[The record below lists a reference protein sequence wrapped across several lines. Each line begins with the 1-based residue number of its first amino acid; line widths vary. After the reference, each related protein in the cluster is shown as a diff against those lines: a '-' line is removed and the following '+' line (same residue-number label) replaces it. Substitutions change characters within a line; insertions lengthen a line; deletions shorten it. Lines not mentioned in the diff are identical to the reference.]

1 MRSLMQGFAAIVA
14 LATASSALAGAPVS
28 EKGELGLAKLLQ
40 GRTAGPAVRCIDP
53 ARAFSTEVF
62 DGTAVVYR
70 MPGGKLYVN
79 RPSLGADMLDQD
91 NMLRSRTFGG
101 RLCQADGVS
110 LIDRGKFPTTVGMV
124 RLGAFVPYSKAER

>member
-1 MRSLMQGFAAIVA
+1 MRSLLRGFGAVVV
-14 LATASSALAGAPVS
+14 LATASSALAGAPAN
-28 EKGELGLAKLLQ
+28 EKGELSLAKLLE
-40 GRTAGPAVRCIDP
+40 GRTAGQPVRCIDP

-70 MPGGKLYVN
+70 MPGGQLYVN

-91 NMLRSRTFGG
+91 NMLRSRTFGA

-124 RLGAFVPYSKAER
+124 RLGAFVPYGKVER

>member
-1 MRSLMQGFAAIVA
+1 MRSLPRGFGAFVV
-14 LATASSALAGAPVS
+14 LAMASSALAGAPS
-28 EKGELGLAKLLQ
+28 NEKGELGLAKLLD
-40 GRTAGPAVRCIDP
+40 GRTAGQPVRCIDP

-70 MPGGKLYVN
+70 MPGGQLYVN

-91 NMLRSRTFGG
+91 NMLHSRTFGA

-124 RLGAFVPYSKAER
+124 RLGVFVPYGKAER